1 MQAVNSLTEIAS
13 LNGRS
18 SAFIPHDSTLPPEAD
33 VLTIAEMQARV
44 TALRERALILESVPG
59 SGYHDD
65 DHDFIHPGKFRCPQK
80 NGWPRFSD
88 NLVSFFGEDAIV
100 FIGDHAHSAF
110 AALVA
115 WHADNRNREPWDLAT
130 NGTELKM
137 VRYIPK
143 LAIAYDSS
151 VPVLSLRRDRWN
163 DYLYV
168 LHKMKVGLTG
178 TPLTRSPH
186 GS

>member
-1 MQAVNSLTEIAS
+1 MQAVNTLTEIAS

-18 SAFIPHDSTLPPEAD
+18 TAVIPHDSTLPPETEN
-33 VLTIAEMQARV
+33 LSLAEMQTRV
-44 TALRERALILESVPG
+44 AQLRERAIVLESVPG

-65 DHDFIHPGKFRCPQK
+65 DHDFVRPDKFRCPQK

-88 NLVSFFGEDAIV
+88 NLVTFYGEDAIV
-100 FIGDHAHSAF
+100 LIGDHAHKAL
-110 AALVA
+110 AALQS
-115 WHADNRNREPWDLAT
+115 WHADNASREPWDLAT

-143 LAIAYDSS
+143 LAIVQDSGIS
-151 VPVLSLRRDRWN
+151 TLTLRRDRWN

-168 LHKMKVGLTG
+168 LQKMKVGLTG
-178 TPLTRSPH
+178 TPLTRS
-186 GS
+186 